1 MILRVAPTPAF
12 QILAVVERDEALGWL
27 RLEGVGSGAGAGNDT
42 GSDTSPATLRRL
54 IRESEVIVYALGID
68 DSRPVAVLSRLAS
81 EGIEAR
87 LRIAVPDYLP
97 GNLIDGRDGS
107 FYFFGTTPFYSG
119 AAYDVALYRVSWPGP
134 AAPRGLRIPR

>member
-1 MILRVAPTPAF
+1 MYARVDSTLAPLTRLVEGADGQLYGSAGSSLLVVALDGTVSFRAAVGFVPG
-12 QILAVVERDEALGWL
+12 ILAPDGML
-27 RLEGVGSGAGAGNDT
+27 
-42 GSDTSPATLRRL
+42 
-54 IRESEVIVYALGID
+54 YALGID